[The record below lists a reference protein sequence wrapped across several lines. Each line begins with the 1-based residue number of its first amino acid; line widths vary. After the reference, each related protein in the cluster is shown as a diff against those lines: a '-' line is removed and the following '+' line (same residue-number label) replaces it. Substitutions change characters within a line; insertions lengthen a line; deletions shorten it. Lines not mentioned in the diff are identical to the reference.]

1 MHLVMLSD
9 VFFSIMR
16 LNSQPESHK
25 RWFSLQRR
33 GEVVGGGN
41 STLGESPK
49 RCLAKTLGTETVRKL
64 ASKQALGVRGIA
76 SHRK

>member
-1 MHLVMLSD
+1 
-9 VFFSIMR
+9 
-16 LNSQPESHK
+16 
-25 RWFSLQRR
+25 LQRR